1 MLLTL
6 STLCGALLLGAGP
19 QVRGDYVEARNADV
33 YTGPCFSNAE
43 VFITGDRAVMAWKIT
58 EGTYQGE
65 NLSGLSIAAA
75 IKGTTTFSKDIMTE
89 AKSVLIVDQAA
100 TPKQRDAL
108 IALAKELGGKRLQ
121 NVAEVRTARIQ
132 LTVEDMSGHDSA
144 SEPAEHRGMPKAPR
158 ASVYIPNIAE
168 ILTRPLEE
176 DDHSC
181 GNEVIEYPPLSN
193 GVTAQPAYTLAH
205 SFKPQAL
212 GTTWSDPNCRSSFVG
227 HFSR

>member
-19 QVRGDYVEARNADV
+19 QIRGDYVESRNADV

-43 VFITGDRAVMAWKIT
+43 VFISGDLAVMAWKIT

-65 NLSGLSIAAA
+65 NLSGLSVAAA
-75 IKGTTTFSKDIMTE
+75 VKGSTTFSKDE
-89 AKSVLIVDQAA
+89 AKKAKSVLIVDREA

-108 IALAKELGGKRLQ
+108 IALAKELGGERLQ
-121 NVAEVRTARIQ
+121 NVEEVKTARIQ
-132 LTVEDMSGHDSA
+132 LTVEDMATHDSA
-144 SEPAEHRGMPKAPR
+144 AETSTHHGMPKTPR
-158 ASVYIPNIAE
+158 ACVYIPNIAE

-181 GNEVIEYPPLSN
+181 GNEVVEYPPLSK

-205 SFKPQAL
+205 SFKTKSL

-227 HFSR
+227 HFAR